1 MLEFDYSY
9 FTCLQEYKIE
19 RAYVVDEPDTVGLL
33 NFTTFSSVFTEKKEE
48 IPKIKQKVK
57 SQEAEVVNDPLFKK
71 MKSLRKVIQKYIN
84 KTFTLRENKE
94 DDYETLIK
102 IQICSIFS
110 YLMDLS
116 QDYWID
122 NALTYVKNTTTDY

>member
-1 MLEFDYSY
+1 M
-9 FTCLQEYKIE
+9 
-19 RAYVVDEPDTVGLL
+19 
-33 NFTTFSSVFTEKKEE
+33 FTEKKEE
-48 IPKIKQKVK
+48 IPKVKQKIK
-57 SQEAEVVNDPLFKK
+57 SQDTEVVNDPLFKK